1 MTATYLVLLLGDE
14 REWSAL
20 DEAGRDALD
29 ASHREFTA
37 VAPTRGHTIVEG
49 RELALPST
57 ALVVRRSRGG
67 APTVSEGP
75 FAETV
80 ELVGGY
86 YVVRT
91 ADPRDLAR
99 LVADTLTESADI
111 RLMVGSEDATP

>member
-14 REWSAL
+14 REWVAR
-20 DEAGRDALD
+20 DEAAIAALD

-37 VAPTRGHTIVEG
+37 VAPTRGHTIVDG
-49 RELALPST
+49 HELALPST
-57 ALVVRRSRGG
+57 ALVVRRARDGE
-67 APTVSEGP
+67 PTVSEGP

-91 ADPRDLAR
+91 ADPKGLAE

-111 RLMVGSEDATP
+111 RLLLGSETASD

>member
-91 ADPRDLAR
+91 ADPQDLAR